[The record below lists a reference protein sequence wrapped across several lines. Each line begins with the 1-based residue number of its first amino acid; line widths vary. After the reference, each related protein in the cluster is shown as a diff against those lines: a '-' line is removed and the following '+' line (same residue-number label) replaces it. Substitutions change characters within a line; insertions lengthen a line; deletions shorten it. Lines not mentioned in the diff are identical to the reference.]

1 MEPQSSP
8 HNRASDTDS
17 AFPSEAGHSD
27 PSDHSLRVAL
37 IGNPNTGKSTLF
49 NQLTGV
55 HQQTA
60 NYPRVTY
67 EHHVGKFLIDQQK
80 VELIDLPGTYSL
92 TPRSP
97 EELIPLRILLEPTE
111 GKLAVDVILCLVD
124 GSNLDR
130 NLFLVSQ
137 ILELQRPTVLAVN
150 MLDVAEQQGKVIQL
164 EQLGRLL
171 GVPVV
176 GIQANR
182 GLGLD
187 QLKKTLLAGREQAP
201 ATSHNP
207 FPEALDQSL
216 TAIARELQGLGGSPP
231 SSCRFLA
238 TRLLFDTENQLGG
251 LIPKHDLGG
260 ASEALKTACQAC
272 LSDGLTPAQLE
283 SECRYRWI
291 QKNLPQL
298 VQTSPRFSQ
307 QGFFSQRLDR
317 WLTDPFWGLLV
328 ALLVLVLLFQSIF
341 WIAEPAS
348 ALIDELKGIC
358 CRMVDAVLPEGA
370 LRSLINDGLIS
381 GVGGVLVFLPQ
392 IVLLFLILAILEDT
406 GYLARAAYLMDR
418 LMARVGLSGISLFPL
433 LSSFACAIP
442 GIMSTRVIPNRQDR
456 MITILVAPLMSCSA
470 RLPVYVLMI
479 AAFVPDHK
487 YLGGWLGLPGLV
499 MLAMYLIGI
508 LVAIGVAWILRKT
521 LFRGGTS
528 TFVMELPTYKIPSLR
543 NIFQRMLDGGW
554 AFVRDAGTVIVAV
567 TVLVWAA
574 SYFPRAGEDLPLQ
587 WLAEQQALQTAIDH
601 LPEDADEATLQDL
614 ERQLEGVTAAYQLRQ
629 SYLGRAGRLIEPL
642 VIPLGWDWRIGS
654 AAIASFPAREVV
666 VATLGVIFSQG
677 SDVDEE
683 SPSLRTALENAT
695 WEGSDRKLFNLPV
708 AFSLMVFFALCAQC
722 ASTLAVIKRE
732 TGSWWWPIFTFAY
745 MTALAYLAS
754 LTIYQLSNWL
764 TG

>member
-8 HNRASDTDS
+8 QARASDSDR
-17 AFPSEAGHSD
+17 AAHSGA
-27 PSDHSLRVAL
+27 PKSGQSLRVGL

-67 EHHVGKFLIDQQK
+67 EHHVGRLLMDQQK

-97 EELIPLRILLEPTE
+97 EELIPLNILLEPAGSE
-111 GKLAVDVILCLVD
+111 LAVDVILCLVD

-137 ILELQRPTVLAVN
+137 ILELQRPTVVAVN
-150 MLDVAEQQGKVIQL
+150 MLDVAAQQGKEIQL
-164 EQLGRLL
+164 DGLSQLL

-182 GLGLD
+182 GMGLD
-187 QLKKTLLAGREQAP
+187 QLKKTLLAARGNVPRVP
-201 ATSHNP
+201 HNP
-207 FPEALDQSL
+207 FPDSLDQSL
-216 TAIARELQGLGGSPP
+216 SAIATELQRQRELSN
-231 SSCRFLA
+231 SSSRFLA
-238 TRLLFDTENQLGG
+238 ARLLFDTENQIGG
-251 LIPKHDLGG
+251 LISKQD
-260 ASEALKTACQAC
+260 SEKLAAVLNHGLQICR
-272 LSDGLTPAQLE
+272 SEGLTPAQLE

-291 QKNLPQL
+291 QKNLPQ
-298 VQTSPRFSQ
+298 VVRASAQSSPDGLS
-307 QGFFSQRLDR
+307 SQRLDR
-317 WLTDPFWGLLV
+317 WLTDPFWGLLA
-328 ALLVLVLLFQSIF
+328 ALLVLVFLFQSIF

-348 ALIDELKGIC
+348 SLIDQLQGAC
-358 CRMVDAVLPEGA
+358 CRLVDAVLPEGA
-370 LRSLINDGLIS
+370 LRSLVTDGLIS

-456 MITILVAPLMSCSA
+456 MITILIAPLMSCSA

-479 AAFVPDHK
+479 AAFVPDQR

-508 LVAIGVAWILRKT
+508 LVAIVVAWVLRKT
-521 LFRGGTS
+521 IFRGGTS

-567 TVLVWAA
+567 TILVWAA
-574 SYFPRAGEDLPLQ
+574 SYFPRAGDELPPQ
-587 WLAEQQALQTAIDH
+587 WLAEQQAVQLAIDN
-601 LPEDADEATLQDL
+601 LPEDADEETLQDL

-642 VIPLGWDWRIGS
+642 VTPLGWDWRIGS

-666 VATLGVIFSQG
+666 VATLGVIFAQG
-677 SDVDEE
+677 ADVDEE

-708 AFSLMVFFALCAQC
+708 ALSLMVFFALCAQC
-722 ASTLAVIKRE
+722 VSTLAVIKRE
-732 TGSWWWPIFTFAY
+732 TGSWWWPIFTFVY

-754 LTIYQLSNWL
+754 LAIYQLSSWL
-764 TG
+764 TR